1 MLCLSYSLVTVYN
14 VKLFGFQFHG
24 QMILFLFHPF
34 MIAIFMN
41 LAIFGHES
49 GLELAT
55 LILLVSKSTLAKSS

>member
-24 QMILFLFHPF
+24 QIIFLFHPF